1 MYDIYIYAYMCICAY
16 ICIYNKNVIIVCYKY
31 FIEKFPWNTIKLDRN
46 VDCYNTVNIFNLLI
60 PAQYSSS
67 DPYFRWE
74 HILCHYSISRNGIP
88 RNLKLY
94 NSKGK
99 GAHFY

>member
-16 ICIYNKNVIIVCYKY
+16 ICIYNKNVIIVCYNY
-31 FIEKFPWNTIKLDRN
+31 CIEKFSRNTIKLHGNADR
-46 VDCYNTVNIFNLLI
+46 YNTVNIFNLFIL
-60 PAQYSSS
+60 AQYSSS

-74 HILCHYSISRNGIP
+74 HILRHYSIRRNGIP
-88 RNLKLY
+88 RSLKLFK
-94 NSKGK
+94 SKGK